1 MHDFPPVVPDFDD
14 TVAAP
19 SAAARTAVAVRADVP
34 GDARSRGDF
43 TRPDT
48 RSPARFLGWLLRQQ
62 RSTVVLLTLVT
73 VLQWLPG
80 AVGPYVVGRIIDDGI
95 TARDLGVVGR
105 LCLLLLGLVLVGAV
119 AGVLSH
125 TLIVRTWLVG
135 MYGATKLV
143 TRKVTQMGHVLPQ
156 RTPTGEVLSV
166 ASGDADQFGALNE
179 VLANLAGAVAAYLL
193 IAGLVLSTSWP
204 LGVVVLVAAP
214 LIMVFA
220 LPLLRP
226 LQRAQETERSR
237 SSDLTSLAT
246 DIVAGLR
253 ILRGIGGEQTFARN
267 YAASSQLTRAAGLT
281 AGRWQAAVDAA
292 SVLFSGLFLVAL
304 TWLGARQVVT
314 GRLSVGELVSFF
326 GYAVFMVWPIQ
337 TFFESA
343 QKWVRCLVSAR
354 KAVAVLEQQPPW
366 PTPAEPLRLP
376 AEGVLHDAASGFRAR
391 PGELTLIVS
400 ALPDDS
406 AALADRLGRYLPA
419 DYEPVPLD
427 VEGVKGRAAR
437 RAREEQRAQR
447 ARLAERDR
455 QLAERGWG
463 VSLGSVDLGDVPL
476 VEVRRKIL
484 VSDAA
489 SQVFAGTLQNL
500 VDPLDRLTL
509 AEAEAVLHAAA
520 AEDVFAGLP
529 GGWQGRIDERGRG
542 LSGGQRQ
549 RLVLARALGLDPD
562 VLVLVEPT
570 SAVDAH
576 TEALIAARLAEHR
589 RGRTTVATS
598 VSPLLLHHADRVAF
612 LQDGT
617 VVASG
622 THEELLATSAP
633 YRRVV
638 ARALDDEPVTVGVD
652 GGAEGGDGG
661 QGRGGGDGRG
671 DGRADSTTDGGAGV
685 VRSGREGAR

>member
-1 MHDFPPVVPDFDD
+1 MHDFPPVVPDFED
-14 TVAAP
+14 TAAAP
-19 SAAARTAVAVRADVP
+19 SPAGRTAVASRP
-34 GDARSRGDF
+34 GAPSRPRHRRDF
-43 TRPDT
+43 SHPDT
-48 RSPARFLGWLLRQQ
+48 RSPARFLGWLLAQQ
-62 RSTVVLLTLVT
+62 LDTVVVLAFVT

-95 TARDLGVVGR
+95 TARDLGTVGR
-105 LCLLLLGLVLVGAV
+105 WSLVLLGLVLVGAA

-125 TLIVRTWLVG
+125 TLIVRAWLVG
-135 MYGATKLV
+135 MYGANKLV

-166 ASGDADQFGALNE
+166 ASGDADQFGGLNE
-179 VLANLAGAVAAYLL
+179 LLANLAGAVAAYLV
-193 IAGLVLSTSWP
+193 IAGLVLSTSWQ
-204 LGVVVLVAAP
+204 LGLVVLVAAP
-214 LIMVFA
+214 LVVVFA

-226 LQRAQETERSR
+226 LQRAQETERAR

-253 ILRGIGGEQTFARN
+253 ILRGIGGEQTFSRN
-267 YAASSQLTRAAGLT
+267 YATQSQLTRAAGLS

-304 TWLGARQVVT
+304 TWLGAREVAA
-314 GRLSVGELVSFF
+314 GRLTVGQLISFF
-326 GYAVFMVWPIQ
+326 GYSVFMVWPIQ
-337 TFFESA
+337 TFFESV

-354 KAVAVLEQQPPW
+354 KAIAVLEQQPPW
-366 PTPAEPLRLP
+366 RPPTHPLQLP
-376 AEGVLHDAASGFRAR
+376 GEGVLHDTRSGFTAR
-391 PGELTLIVS
+391 PGDFTLLVS

-419 DYEPVPLD
+419 EYEPVPLD

-437 RAREEQRAQR
+437 RAQERQRAER
-447 ARLAERDR
+447 VRLAERDR
-455 QLAERGWG
+455 QLAEQRWG
-463 VSLGSVDLGDVPL
+463 VTLGPVDLGDVPL
-476 VEVRRKIL
+476 AEVRRKIL

-489 SQVFAGTLQNL
+489 SQVFAGTLQDL
-500 VDPLDRLTL
+500 VDPRGELTL
-509 AEAEAVLHAAA
+509 AQAEAALHTAA
-520 AEDVFAGLP
+520 AEDVFEGLP

-549 RLVLARALGLDPD
+549 RLVLARALALDPD

-576 TEALIAARLAEHR
+576 TEALIAARLAAHR

-612 LQDGT
+612 LEGGT
-617 VVASG
+617 VTASG
-622 THEELLATSAP
+622 THEELLQTSP
-633 YRRVV
+633 GYRAVV
-638 ARALDDEPVTVGVD
+638 ARSLEEDA
-652 GGAEGGDGG
+652 
-661 QGRGGGDGRG
+661 
-671 DGRADSTTDGGAGV
+671 
-685 VRSGREGAR
+685 

>member
-1 MHDFPPVVPDFDD
+1 MHDFPPVVPDFED
-14 TVAAP
+14 TAAVATP
-19 SAAARTAVAVRADVP
+19 STARTTAGGPVGAPWDRH
-34 GDARSRGDF
+34 GRGDF
-43 TRPDT
+43 SRPDT
-48 RSPARFLGWLLRQQ
+48 RSPARFLLWLLRQQ
-62 RSTVVLLTLVT
+62 RSAVVLLTGIT

-95 TARDLGVVGR
+95 RARDLGTVGW
-105 LCLLLLGLVLVGAV
+105 LSAWLLGLMVVGAV

-135 MYGATKLV
+135 MYGAIKLV

-166 ASGDADQFGALNE
+166 ASGDTDQFGGLNE
-179 VLANLAGAVAAYLL
+179 VLANFAGAVVAYLV
-193 IAGLVLSTSWP
+193 IAGLVLSTSWQ

-214 LIMVFA
+214 LIVVFA

-226 LQRAQETERSR
+226 LQRRQEIERTR
-237 SSDLTSLAT
+237 SSELTSLAT

-267 YAASSQLTRAAGLT
+267 YAAQSQLTRSAGLS

-292 SVLFSGLFLVAL
+292 GVLFSGLFLVVL
-304 TWLGARQVVT
+304 TWLGARQVVE
-314 GRLSVGELVSFF
+314 GRLSVGQLVSFF

-343 QKWVRCLVSAR
+343 QKWVRCLISAR
-354 KAVAVLEQQPPW
+354 KAIALLEQEPPW
-366 PTPAEPLRLP
+366 TAPAEPLRLP
-376 AEGVLHDAASGFRAR
+376 AHGVLHDSRSGFTAR

-419 DYEPVPLD
+419 EYEPVPLD
-427 VEGVKGRAAR
+427 VDGVKGRAAR
-437 RAREEQRAQR
+437 RAREQRR
-447 ARLAERDR
+447 VERTRLAERDR
-455 QLAERGWG
+455 RLAAGSWG
-463 VSLGSVDLGDVPL
+463 VSLGPVDLADVPL
-476 VEVRRKIL
+476 AEVRRTIL

-489 SQVFAGTLQNL
+489 SQVFAGTLQDL
-500 VDPLDRLTL
+500 VDPHGRLSREQ
-509 AEAEAVLHAAA
+509 AEEVLHAAA
-520 AEDVFAGLP
+520 AEDVFEGVP
-529 GGWQGRIDERGRG
+529 GGWQGVIDERGRG

-549 RLVLARALGLDPD
+549 RLVLARALGLDPA
-562 VLVLVEPT
+562 VLVMVEPT

-576 TEALIAARLAEHR
+576 TEALIAARLAAYR

-598 VSPLLLHHADRVAF
+598 VSPLLLHHADRIAY
-612 LQDGT
+612 LEDGR

-622 THEELLATSAP
+622 THEELLASSAG
-633 YRRVV
+633 YRSVV
-638 ARALDDEPVTVGVD
+638 ARGLDEEADQRV
-652 GGAEGGDGG
+652 GAEE
-661 QGRGGGDGRG
+661 GR
-671 DGRADSTTDGGAGV
+671 
-685 VRSGREGAR
+685 